1 MPNTVQFR
9 QVVDI
14 QMDINCTPFIAVLFL
29 FCYEIHFRL
38 SLSDNN
44 QADVIEVFNSTK
56 QSLYNFLQLRS
67 ILINIH

>member
-1 MPNTVQFR
+1 
-9 QVVDI
+9 
-14 QMDINCTPFIAVLFL
+14 MDINCTPFIAVLFL

-56 QSLYNFLQLRS
+56 QSLDNFL
-67 ILINIH
+67 